1 MQKHVNGG
9 LPDIRIADPNH
20 RNKNYL
26 LLQHYK
32 SDLDDR
38 NLYESYARAV
48 LTSIH
53 YLWGK
58 EVMLATK
65 DNDGEEH
72 VYVCVGNNPDKDV
85 ALVSR
90 EDYEKTWT

>member
-1 MQKHVNGG
+1 
-9 LPDIRIADPNH
+9 LYDP
-20 RNKNYL
+20 
-26 LLQHYK
+26 
-32 SDLDDR
+32 
-38 NLYESYARAV
+38 YARAV

-65 DNDGEEH
+65 DKDNDEY
-72 VYVCVGNNPDKDV
+72 VYVCVGNDPQKDV

-90 EDYEKTWT
+90 EDYEKTWI